1 MIISLTDCISRATGL
16 AGRSDFAASEASFW
30 ANSAYEEMA
39 TRIEFR
45 NKEALAYSS
54 TTSGE
59 NRVALPSD
67 FEADISLSNI
77 SKSADQ
83 NLRKVEGTDID
94 SRKTDHG
101 SPTDYAIY
109 GTWMELWPSPDSSY
123 SLQLRYH
130 AKLPTLVVSTST
142 PLFDSRWHIGW
153 VYKTAEML
161 HAARRDTEGELIAK
175 NRYLGFM
182 GSTPTDR
189 ALQQRTRN
197 RLSAR
202 FLKREQ

>member
-1 MIISLTDCISRATGL
+1 MIINLTDCISRSTQL
-16 AGRSDFAASEASFW
+16 AGRSDFSTSEASFW
-30 ANSAYEEMA
+30 ANAAYEEMN

-45 NKEALAYSS
+45 PKEALAYSS
-54 TTSGE
+54 TTNGE

-77 SKSADQ
+77 SQSNDQ
-83 NLRKVEGTDID
+83 NLQKVEGTDID
-94 SRKTDHG
+94 SRRTELG
-101 SPTDYAIY
+101 APTKYAIY

-130 AKLPTLVVSTST
+130 AKLPTLVASTST

-153 VYKTAEML
+153 VYKTTEML
-161 HAARRDTEGELIAK
+161 HAARRDSEGEMLAK

-182 GSTPTDR
+182 GSTPSDR

-202 FLKREQ
+202 FLKRDQ

>member
-1 MIISLTDCISRATGL
+1 MIISLTDCISKATLL
-16 AGRSDFAASEASFW
+16 AGRSDFPASEASFW
-30 ANSAYEEMA
+30 ANTAYEEIA

-77 SKSADQ
+77 SQSADQ
-83 NLRKVEGTDID
+83 NLKKVEATDID
-94 SRKTDHG
+94 SRRTNLG
-101 SPTDYAIY
+101 APTDYAIY

-130 AKLPTLVVSTST
+130 AKLPTLVASTST

-153 VYKTAEML
+153 VYKTTEML
-161 HAARRDTEGELIAK
+161 HAARRDSEGELLAR

-189 ALQQRTRN
+189 ALQQRPRN
-197 RLSAR
+197 RLAAR
-202 FLKREQ
+202 YLKREQ